1 MHCGGDAG
9 LANGWW
15 DSGTLG
21 GALQV
26 YIQETSVL
34 VDVENER
41 GEYVCLVSMS
51 EDVNAFSQTKG
62 VFESL
67 EHANNFAEREFERIR
82 AEESSQPMKGL
93 DSKGM
98 FQGKVV
104 KTGQRVGVFWRKVF
118 C

>member
-1 MHCGGDAG
+1 M
-9 LANGWW
+9 
-15 DSGTLG
+15 G

-26 YIQETSVL
+26 YTQETSVL
-34 VDVENER
+34 VDVENEH

-62 VFESL
+62 VFQLL
-67 EHANNFAEREFERIR
+67 EHANNFAEREFVRIC
-82 AEESSQPMKGL
+82 AEESSQPMKRL